1 MRRAVKLARVT
12 TLLRQAYGPPRP
24 LRRRDNPLNI
34 LIRTILSQDSSDAN
48 SDRAYAALRQRFPDW
63 EGVYRVPL
71 KTLIS
76 TIRSGGLANIKAVRI
91 KALLE
96 EVWAEQ
102 GHFDLSFLRDLSDDE
117 VRAYLA
123 RFKGI
128 GSRIIGCVLLFG
140 MGRPAFPVDTH
151 VFRVSR
157 RLGLVD
163 GRQTHERA
171 QEFLESR
178 IPPADRH
185 ALHLHLV
192 QHGCQVCRTQR
203 PLCAECVLAGVCD
216 SVRKRATRPYRSR

>member
-1 MRRAVKLARVT
+1 MRPAVKLARVA
-12 TLLRQAYGPPRP
+12 TLLRHAYGPRRP
-24 LRRRDNPLNI
+24 LRRRDNPLNT
-34 LIRTILSQDSSDAN
+34 LIHTILSQNTSDAN
-48 SDRAYAALRQRFPDW
+48 SDRAYAALRHRFPDW
-63 EGVYRVPL
+63 EDVHRAPL
-71 KTLIS
+71 RTLIS

-96 EVWAEQ
+96 EIWAEQ
-102 GHFDLSFLRDLSDDE
+102 GHFDLSFLRDLSDEE

-128 GSRIIGCVLLFG
+128 GSKTIGCVLLFG

-163 GRQTHERA
+163 GRQAPERA

-178 IPPADRH
+178 IPPDDRH

-192 QHGCQVCRTQR
+192 QHGRQVCKAQR
-203 PLCAECVLAGVCD
+203 PLCAECVLARVCA
-216 SVRKRATRPYRSR
+216 SVRA

>member
-1 MRRAVKLARVT
+1 MRPAVKLARVA
-12 TLLRQAYGPPRP
+12 TLLRQAYGPRRS
-24 LRRRDNPLNI
+24 LRRRDNPLNT
-34 LIRTILSQDSSDAN
+34 LVHTILSQNTSDAN
-48 SDRAYAALRQRFPDW
+48 SDRAYAALRQRFRDW
-63 EGVYRVPL
+63 EDVHRAPL
-71 KTLIS
+71 RTLIS

-96 EVWAEQ
+96 EIWGEQ

-128 GSRIIGCVLLFG
+128 GSKTIACVLLFG

-163 GRQTHERA
+163 GRQSPEGA

-178 IPPADRH
+178 IPPDDRH

-192 QHGCQVCRTQR
+192 QHGRQVCKAQR
-203 PLCAECVLAGVCD
+203 PLCAECVLARVCV
-216 SVRKRATRPYRSR
+216 SVRA